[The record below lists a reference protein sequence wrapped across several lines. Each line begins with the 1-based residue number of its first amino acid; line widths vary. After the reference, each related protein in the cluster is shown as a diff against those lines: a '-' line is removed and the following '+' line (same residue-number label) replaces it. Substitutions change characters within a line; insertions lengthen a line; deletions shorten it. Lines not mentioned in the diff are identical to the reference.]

1 MHEPAS
7 GARLWSRMTGAV
19 LKGGTLMLTA
29 RTKLSALVLAAVV
42 SVGLVG
48 CSPGD
53 EEVPLEDVVIPEGD
67 LADQSGM
74 LTPSNPTELSVWITA
89 AAQAPAPDNKI
100 TKLIEEQLGVTLKY
114 EIVTPDN
121 VDQKIGVMLAGGQFP
136 DLVGTSDLEMRFLEG
151 GALLPLDEM
160 LATGDYPNLA
170 THVEEDIKKMSYAG
184 TEVDPGLYIIPN
196 YNRFYGEIT
205 GGTYYGPAFWI
216 QKRVLEDAGYP
227 DLENM
232 TLERYFQLIEDFKA
246 KNPETNGAATVGFEL
261 LASEGREWGM
271 TNPPALLAGSPN
283 NGGVIVDEN
292 NTAEI
297 YADKDVAKDF
307 YKVLNEQYD
316 KGLVDPESFT
326 LTFDQYT
333 AKLATGTV
341 LGMHDQGWNFQTATQ
356 SLQSAGM
363 DEYTYVPL
371 MPTYEGVE
379 PWYADRDVMNTN
391 QGFGVSTSSEQ
402 PEKAL
407 KFLDMMLSEPWQKV
421 LSWGIEGED
430 YEVDENGVFF
440 RTDEQRTN
448 ARDTTWRASN
458 RLEALLEMLPKH
470 QGQFSDGNAY
480 GPDDQPAEFFATLT
494 DYDQAFMKEYDKK
507 TWREFVNE
515 PPENPKYYPAWNIT
529 LPDEANEVN
538 QQLTDANVQNL
549 PKIIA
554 GEPSEFEANWQAYVD
569 AIGKVDVKVYEDA
582 VNAGIQDRLANW

>member
-1 MHEPAS
+1 M
-7 GARLWSRMTGAV
+7 R
-19 LKGGTLMLTA
+19 TA
-29 RTKLSALVLAAVV
+29 RTKFSALVMAAVV
-42 SVGLVG
+42 SVGLAG

-53 EEVPLEDVVIPEGD
+53 EEVPPEDVVIPEGE
-67 LADQSGM
+67 LADQSGT

-121 VDQKIGVMLAGGQFP
+121 VDQKIGVMLAGGEFP
-136 DLVGTSDLEMRFLEG
+136 DLVGTSDLEMRLLEG
-151 GALLPLDEM
+151 GALLPLDDM

-170 THVEEDIKKMSYAG
+170 THVEEDIKRMSYSG

-232 TLERYFQLIEDFKA
+232 TLERYFELIEEFKA
-246 KNPETNGAATVGFEL
+246 KNPETNGAPTVGFEL
-261 LASEGREWGM
+261 LASKGREWGM

-292 NTAEI
+292 DTAEI
-297 YADKDVAKDF
+297 YADKDIAKDF

-341 LGMHDQGWNFQTATQ
+341 LGMHDQGWNFGTATQ

-371 MPTYEGVE
+371 MPAYEGVE
-379 PWYADRDVMNTN
+379 PWYADRDVMNSN

-402 PEKAL
+402 PEEAL

-430 YEVDENGVFF
+430 YEVGADGVYS
-440 RTDEQRTN
+440 RTDEQRAN

-480 GPDDQPAEFFATLT
+480 GPDDQPAEFLATLT
-494 DYDQAFMKEYDKK
+494 DYDQAFIEKYGKE
-507 TWREFVNE
+507 TWRQFVNE

-529 LPDEANEVN
+529 LSDDANEIN
-538 QQLTDANVQNL
+538 QQLTDANVQQL

-554 GEPSEFEANWQAYVD
+554 GEPSEFEANWQTYVD
-569 AIGKVDVKVYEDA
+569 AIDKVDVTVYEDA
-582 VNAGIQDRLANW
+582 INDGIQDRLANW